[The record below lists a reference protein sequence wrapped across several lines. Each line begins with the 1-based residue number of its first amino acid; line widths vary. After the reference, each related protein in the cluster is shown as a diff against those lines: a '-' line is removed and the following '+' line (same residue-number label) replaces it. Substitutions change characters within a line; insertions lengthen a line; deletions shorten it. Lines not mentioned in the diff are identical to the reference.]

1 MPHIGNDILLKIH
14 RFLGAAATLAALLFA
29 AGCTR
34 NLRRV
39 DDAPRAVAF
48 PTAFP
53 WASMV
58 YAARTDAGVVVVDLG
73 WNGARGALRE
83 NLRRIGA
90 TPQDVGHV
98 FLTHSHRD
106 HIGAWRE
113 VPHAVFHVPEAEA
126 ELFAGDA
133 RHGDLPSRAAR
144 LVLGDAAPWPGE
156 VAVRPFSRDT
166 AFVFGGDTLRAFVVP
181 GHTPGSAAYL
191 FRGVLFAG
199 DAITFSRLRGFR
211 PPFGIFTHDVPESR
225 ESLRELWDR
234 LEPFD
239 VRWVCTA
246 HSKCAPADSAL
257 ILKTTR

>member
-1 MPHIGNDILLKIH
+1 MRRRL
-14 RFLGAAATLAALLFA
+14 RAALLLGLLLLSVP
-29 AGCTR
+29 GCTR

-58 YAARTDAGVVVVDLG
+58 YAARTGTGVVVVDLG
-73 WNGARGALRE
+73 WSGARGALRE
-83 NLRRIGA
+83 NLRRMGA
-90 TPQDVGHV
+90 TPEDVTDV
-98 FLTHSHRD
+98 FITHAHRD

-113 VPHAVFHVPEAEA
+113 VQHAVFHVAEAEA
-126 ELFAGDA
+126 ALFDGEA
-133 RHGDLPSRAAR
+133 RHSDLPSRAGR
-144 LVLGDAAPWPGE
+144 LAFGDASPWEGE
-156 VAVRPFSRDT
+156 VAVRTFSRDT
-166 AFVFGGDTLRAFVVP
+166 AFVFGADTLRAFVVP

-199 DAITFSRLRGFR
+199 DAIAFSRLRGFG
-211 PPFGIFTHDVPESR
+211 PPFRVFTHDVPRSR
-225 ESLRELWDR
+225 ASLRELWDR

-246 HSKCAPADSAL
+246 HSKCAEADSAL
-257 ILKTTR
+257 IRKTTRRR